1 MLSFTCAQAT
11 KLFALWLITQQFM
24 FPFWISF
31 YVKEGSPFRF
41 LKILWDSFIW
51 RKQWSYCQTL
61 LSFMWLIWAFS
72 TSLFCWSVNCTLNKF
87 LCLFH
92 LQSLLYRWRSSSSIF
107 CKEIIKS
114 LSLHGPLKKKNFA
127 SLPPNGIQLYNTK
140 TFCLQSSLF
149 HCLSKFLF

>member
-11 KLFALWLITQQFM
+11 KWFTLWLITQRFM

-51 RKQWSYCQTL
+51 RKQWATVTFEL
-61 LSFMWLIWAFS
+61 MWLIWAFS

-87 LCLFH
+87 LCLFTCNLCCIGEEALH
-92 LQSLLYRWRSSSSIF
+92 QISAKKSSSL
-107 CKEIIKS
+107 C
-114 LSLHGPLKKKNFA
+114 LCMGLWKKQNFA